1 MDVDDFKTIN
11 DTYGHIFGDEVIK
24 KLALILKEAVE
35 GRGFAGRF
43 GGDEFFL
50 CMYDIESE
58 QELRAILQGIYY
70 HFKNAFPDKEH
81 LFSLTMGIAEYPRNS
96 DNFDMLM
103 KKADRALYIG
113 KFKGKNRYII
123 YKEHIHG
130 ELPEGDMDEGSIV
143 KEESGNRNVQLKI
156 CKENM
161 IALTEAVKTGRD
173 RDELFAEMFGKI
185 IGAYKVE
192 GVNIY
197 VGEDFKNIY
206 SYGRLT
212 YPMQE
217 APFMKRKDVLEQF
230 DELGL
235 YQAAVRYVRDKYIDS
250 FHGYMARHGIL
261 STAQVLIG
269 TKDNVKALFTFDT
282 ENDIGSCSREE
293 LQDLLLLSNIIA
305 ESLLF

>member
-1 MDVDDFKTIN
+1 MDVDDFKGIN
-11 DTYGHIFGDEVIK
+11 DTYGHLFGDEVIK
-24 KLALILKEAVE
+24 KLALILQEAVE

-81 LFSLTMGIAEYPRNS
+81 QFSLTMGIAEYPRNS
-96 DNFDMLM
+96 ENFDMLM

-130 ELPEGDMDEGSIV
+130 ELPEGEVEETSIV
-143 KEESGNRNVQLKI
+143 KAESGNRRVQLRI
-156 CKENM
+156 SRENM
-161 IALTEAVKTGRD
+161 CAVTSAIKTGRD
-173 RDELFAEMFGKI
+173 RDEVLAEVFGKV

-192 GVNIY
+192 GINIY
-197 VGEDFKNIY
+197 AGEDFENVY

-212 YPMQE
+212 YPMKST
-217 APFMKRKDVLEQF
+217 PYMKKKEVVEQF
-230 DELGL
+230 DELGIFHT
-235 YQAAVRYVRDKYIDS
+235 AVKYVRDKYIDS

-261 STAQVLIG
+261 TSTQILVG
-269 TKDNVKALFTFDT
+269 TKDNIKALFTYDT

-293 LQDLLLLSNIIA
+293 LSDLMMLSNIIG
-305 ESLLF
+305 EFLL